1 MCSSDLQINAL
12 GISGNVKEEFRTD
25 RFTDP
30 LYIPGTFAGSISLSG
45 NPAKD
50 TIPGTDT
57 ANGSF
62 PDVFVDG
69 PALFGLQTEYGDIGN
84 VSADSYAPTF
94 LAEADRGSIGDIQA
108 SQGDFAGHLR
118 AQNDIGDVR
127 APLGFLGSAVS
138 FAGDVGDVYAAVGG
152 FEGYI
157 RAAGDVGN
165 VLVFDAIA
173 GLAENQ
179 LAISAGGSIGSIET
193 IAGGIEGLF
202 QAEGSIGS
210 ITAAGNVLAG
220 LLARSGSIGAI
231 TSRAGFIEAG
241 SIQAEIGRAHV

>member
-1 MCSSDLQINAL
+1 MLFRSSVHADSIGSIRVAAISGEITTRNATKDLAINLPSAFSGFINSAGHLHLGFPMSDASKITGQINAL

-50 TIPGTDT
+50 TIPGTDQ

-152 FEGYI
+152 
-157 RAAGDVGN
+157 
-165 VLVFDAIA
+165 
-173 GLAENQ
+173 
-179 LAISAGGSIGSIET
+179 
-193 IAGGIEGLF
+193 
-202 QAEGSIGS
+202 
-210 ITAAGNVLAG
+210 
-220 LLARSGSIGAI
+220 
-231 TSRAGFIEAG
+231 
-241 SIQAEIGRAHV
+241 